1 MMFQCVFLRVVLLI
15 CACLPSILT
24 QMNSPGATSS
34 FAPGGQYIM
43 LTFDEGPH
51 SSFTS
56 QILDILKQ
64 KKVRA
69 SFFVVGQKAMH
80 HPELLKRMV
89 SEKHDVGNRGWTP
102 QQSILKLDN
111 NGLSK
116 HIKSTSNIITNS
128 TGQPV
133 KFFRPH
139 QGLTNAHL
147 NAFVKDSEQLKVVLW
162 SLDSKD
168 LESKD
173 PQKIADTVISKAK
186 VGDVILMHDT
196 SEATVQ
202 ALPKIIDGLY
212 TQGYEFLSLSQVT
225 SYPDDSPHR

>member
-1 MMFQCVFLRVVLLI
+1 MVLLY
-15 CACLPSILT
+15 LPIVAT
-24 QMNSPGATSS
+24 MNSPGATSS

-51 SSFTS
+51 SIFTE
-56 QILDILKQ
+56 QILNILKE
-64 KKVRA
+64 KRVRA

-89 SEKHDVGNRGWTP
+89 TEKHDVGNRGWTP

-111 NGLSK
+111 NALSR
-116 HIKSTSNIITNS
+116 HILSTTNVISNS
-128 TGQPV
+128 TGQAV

-139 QGLTNAHL
+139 MGLTNAHL
-147 NAFVKDSEQLKVVLW
+147 NTFIKDNEKLRVILW
-162 SLDSKD
+162 SLDAKD
-168 LESKD
+168 LETKE
-173 PQKIADTVISKAK
+173 PQKIVDTVVSKAK
-186 VGDVILMHDT
+186 VGDVILMHDI

-212 TQGYEFLSLSQVT
+212 AQGYEFLSLSQVT